1 MCAHCYWGFI
11 APGPHT
17 DLEKCMFTDLG
28 IHRNLCLFLLLSLSL
43 SLCLICAVIDVCKP
57 LLQTDSSDFSPT
69 PQDPF
74 HADSF
79 LFSLTTRNLALIYNI
94 FFSFSSLIY
103 IHKVVSELLLLT
115 QIVWITNL
123 LTGEQYLCTVLSVFG
138 ITISSQKTVVQI
150 SLDHFCSPHPF
161 QCNCVINL

>member
-1 MCAHCYWGFI
+1 MCS
-11 APGPHT
+11 
-17 DLEKCMFTDLG
+17 
-28 IHRNLCLFLLLSLSL
+28 LLLRFHCPRPTYRSRKVYVYWSGYTQKSMSLSPSLSL
-43 SLCLICAVIDVCKP
+43 SLCLICPVIDVCKP
-57 LLQTDSSDFSPT
+57 LLQTDTSDFSPT

-94 FFSFSSLIY
+94 FFSFSSPIY

-150 SLDHFCSPHPF
+150 SLDYVCSPHPF
-161 QCNCVINL
+161 QCNYVINL